1 MGPEIT
7 VRKASTEQ
15 NHQEQMSVIKALSC
29 GGLFVTAVSNIL
41 TIGRKSPDRKEIAA
55 LLKAIND
62 DNMN

>member
-1 MGPEIT
+1 
-7 VRKASTEQ
+7 
-15 NHQEQMSVIKALSC
+15 MSVIKALSC